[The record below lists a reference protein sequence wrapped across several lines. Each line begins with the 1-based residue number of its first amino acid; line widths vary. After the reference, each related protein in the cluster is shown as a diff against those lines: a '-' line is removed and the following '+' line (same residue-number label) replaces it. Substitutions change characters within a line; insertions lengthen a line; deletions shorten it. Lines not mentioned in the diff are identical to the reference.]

1 MSEGKIICI
10 QYTNDTE
17 NYVQKEDSFLEQ
29 LVENVV
35 RCMQEQT
42 QAGYVKQSSLMIER
56 FLYELLH
63 QLTAGDLQ
71 YIEKLEKA
79 LTVLEGEVFHGTV
92 MDFNSNMLQLKK
104 KIFQFYRYYS
114 QLIEVE
120 TALEEN
126 ERNLLS
132 GEYTQAFR
140 KLKGRTQRL
149 AAETQVLR
157 EYAVQVQ
164 EVYQSELGIRQNH
177 IMKILTTVTTVFL
190 PLTLIAGWYGMNFS
204 YMPELSWQYGY
215 PAVIS
220 VSLVIFVVLM
230 WVFKRNRFW

>member
-1 MSEGKIICI
+1 
-10 QYTNDTE
+10 
-17 NYVQKEDSFLEQ
+17 
-29 LVENVV
+29 
-35 RCMQEQT
+35 
-42 QAGYVKQSSLMIER
+42 MIER

-140 KLKGRTQRL
+140 KLKERTQRL